1 MIQHIENTFQCVV
14 EMCESQKG
22 GIRGGFIETD
32 GSTLRWVIFWLKM
45 TIFIECPLLNTYN
58 KQQNILNWELGID
71 YRFTTWLWKQMCN
84 CFLIKVHPL
93 LRTNLSHW
101 KIWIGWLI
109 KMVENWKIHI
119 EFNSRLFILTQYVV

>member
-1 MIQHIENTFQCVV
+1 MFQKDYNSMWFNILKNPFQCVV

-58 KQQNILNWELGID
+58 KQQNILNWELIID
-71 YRFTTWLWKQMCN
+71 LQLDY
-84 CFLIKVHPL
+84 
-93 LRTNLSHW
+93 
-101 KIWIGWLI
+101 
-109 KMVENWKIHI
+109 ENRCVIV
-119 EFNSRLFILTQYVV
+119 S